1 MSGAVDP
8 IVLELVNSKVT
19 SIVEEMRVV
28 LFHSGYSTVLRESED
43 GSAGL
48 LDAELRTLAVSKKL
62 PFHFASFS
70 AVMDHL
76 PKYFLAEELEE
87 GDALLFNHP
96 FEGNV
101 THTSDTVILM
111 PIFYE
116 GKIVGYSG
124 TLAHKPDLGG
134 IRGLTAA
141 RDLWEEGLVLPPVKF
156 YSRGAVNRDI
166 ERIVGANSRI
176 PGETLGDLRGQ
187 VAACQVGARRLRELC
202 ARFGAPTVTAAGREL
217 MNKVAE
223 RLRNSLRAMPDG
235 THEAEGILDHD
246 NVDFKR
252 MLRAHLKITKTGDKI
267 VFDFTGSDA
276 QAQGAVNLAMP
287 MVKNSCYCAVMALTD
302 PNLIFNHGFV
312 EAIEFRFREGTMVCP
327 RPGAAVSHY
336 TPLAHLVCDMAV
348 KALGEFA
355 PERAAASAGGGGSIR
370 LMGTGADG
378 KSWVL
383 MELLNTAQGAT
394 NGRDGVNLIHG
405 PLGAGQ
411 FRPGPIE
418 IHESEFPL
426 RITRFSVTPDS
437 GGPGK
442 YRGGMGSTREYQA
455 LINAVVPVRSLKGS
469 MRGKLPPW
477 GIFGGG
483 SAQVGDVFVNNVQVA
498 DGVREVFLKPGDVVR
513 VQTNAGGG
521 FGDPFERDPQLVL
534 RDVLD
539 RYVTIEHARADYG
552 VVIDLMRLVV
562 DVEATRKLRA
572 TRENSEKWG
581 VRSKETGRGGFS
593 P

>member
-1 MSGAVDP
+1 MSAAMDP
-8 IVLELVNSKVT
+8 IVLELINSKVI

-48 LDAELRTLAVSKKL
+48 LDPELRTLAVSKKL

-70 AVMDHL
+70 AVQQHL
-76 PKYFLAEELEE
+76 PRYFPAAQLED
-87 GDALLFNHP
+87 GDVLLFNHP

-101 THTSDTVILM
+101 THTSDTVILI
-111 PIFYE
+111 PIFYA

-141 RDLWEEGLVLPPVKF
+141 RDLWEEGLVLPPVKY

-166 ERIVGANSRI
+166 ENIVAANSRI

-187 VAACQVGARRLRELC
+187 VASCQVGARRMRELC
-202 ARFGAPTVTAAGREL
+202 ERFGAPTVIAAGREL
-217 MNKVAE
+217 MTRVAA
-223 RLRNSLRAMPDG
+223 RLRGALRAMPDG
-235 THEAEGILDHD
+235 SHEAVGILDHD
-246 NVDFKR
+246 NVDLKR
-252 MLRAHLKITKTGDKI
+252 ALHARLRITKTGEQI

-276 QAQGAVNLAMP
+276 QAQGAVNLVTP
-287 MVKNSCYCAVMALTD
+287 MVKNSCYCALMAMTD
-302 PNLIFNHGFV
+302 PNLAFNHGFV
-312 EAIEFRFREGTMVCP
+312 EVVEFLFREGTIVCP
-327 RPGAAVSHY
+327 KPGAAVSHY

-370 LMGTGADG
+370 LMGTAANG

-394 NGRDGVNLIHG
+394 QGRDGVNLIHG

-426 RITRFSVTPDS
+426 RITRFAVTADS

-455 LINAVVPVRSLKGS
+455 LTDAVVPVRSLKGS

-483 SAQVGDVFVNNVQVA
+483 SAQVGDVFVNGIQVA
-498 DGVREVFLKPGDVVR
+498 DGVREVSLKPGDVVR

-521 FGDPFERDPQLVL
+521 FGDPFERDPQSVL
-534 RDVLD
+534 GDVLD
-539 RYVTIEHARADYG
+539 RYVSVEHAREDYG
-552 VVIDLMRLVV
+552 VVIDTARRVV
-562 DVEATRKLRA
+562 DLEATQKLRA
-572 TRENSEKWG
+572 ARKA
-581 VRSKETGRGGFS
+581 
-593 P
+593 

>member
-1 MSGAVDP
+1 MTASVDP
-8 IVLELVNSKVT
+8 IVLELINSKVT

-48 LDAELRTLAVSKKL
+48 LDADLRTLAVSKKL

-70 AVMDHL
+70 AVQEHL
-76 PKYFLAEELEE
+76 PKYFSPDELAD
-87 GDALLFNHP
+87 GDVLLFNHP

-111 PIFYE
+111 PVFFA

-141 RDLWEEGLVLPPVKF
+141 RDLWEEGLVLPPVK
-156 YSRGAVNRDI
+156 YHSRGVVNRDI

-187 VAACQVGARRLRELC
+187 VASCNVGARRLRELC
-202 ARFGAPTVTAAGREL
+202 MRFGGATVTEAGRAL
-217 MNKVAE
+217 MEKVAR
-223 RLRNSLRAMPDG
+223 RLRLALRGLPDG
-235 THEAEGILDHD
+235 SHEAEGLLDHD
-246 NVDFKR
+246 NVDLKR
-252 MLRAHLKITKTGDKI
+252 TLRAHLKVTKNGEQI

-276 QAQGAVNLAMP
+276 QASGAVNLVTP
-287 MVKNSCYCAVMALTD
+287 MVKNSCYCAVMAMTD
-302 PNLIFNHGFV
+302 PNLVFNHGFV
-312 EAIEFRFREGTMVCP
+312 EAIEFRFREGTLVCP
-327 RPGAAVSHY
+327 KPGAAVSHY

-378 KSWVL
+378 KAWVL

-426 RITRFSVTPDS
+426 RITRFAVTPNS

-455 LINAVVPVRSLKGS
+455 LTDAVVPVRSLKGS
-469 MRGKLPPW
+469 LRGKLPPW

-483 SAQVGDVFVNNVQVA
+483 SAQVGDVFVNGVQVA
-498 DGVREVFLKPGDVVR
+498 DGVREVSLKPGDIVR

-521 FGDPFERDPQLVL
+521 FGDPFERDPELVL

-539 RYVTIEHARADYG
+539 RYVTLDRAQEDYG
-552 VVIDLMRLVV
+552 VAIDSVKRVV
-562 DVEATRKLRA
+562 DGEGTKKLRA
-572 TRENSEKWG
+572 ARK
-581 VRSKETGRGGFS
+581 K
-593 P
+593 